1 MDWLISSC
9 LPTHTLLKNFVS
21 SLFCSMVNVRVR
33 MSLMVLCTW
42 SLCELRRVFAFAI
55 EHREFSP
62 EFISIVH
69 TRFGSGFHHH
79 TFFDI
84 IIGIL
89 SVAHPFNY
97 STSLRTYSSTLHKIL
112 YPTLQSHLMSLPTA
126 TTALCLLMRKHR
138 FRLLCFAKESTV
150 S

>member
-9 LPTHTLLKNFVS
+9 LPTHTLLKSFVS

-42 SLCELRRVFAFAI
+42 FLCDLRRVFAFAI
-55 EHREFSP
+55 EHWEFSP

-69 TRFGSGFHHH
+69 SRFGSGFHHH
-79 TFFDI
+79 TFFVI

-97 STSLRTYSSTLHKIL
+97 SPIFANLFVHSAQNFVPPPCNLISCPCQR
-112 YPTLQSHLMSLPTA
+112 LQRHYV
-126 TTALCLLMRKHR
+126 C
-138 FRLLCFAKESTV
+138 
-150 S
+150 